1 METSTAAPAAV
12 PRLRRTLTLWD
23 LIFYGI
29 VLIQPIAP
37 VPLYGVAQKL
47 SDGHF
52 VTIILIALF
61 AMLITAVSYGRMGAL
76 YPTAGS
82 AYTYVGKG
90 LNPHLGFLAGWA
102 MILDY
107 LLQPLINTVWISTAL
122 HERAASLHIPELPFV
137 VWAAIIAGIMTFLNL
152 AGVKS
157 SARANKVL
165 LAVMSFVVIWFFW
178 QAIRFLYFGQGW
190 AGLLSIQP
198 LYDPK
203 TFNPNMILTATSFA
217 ALTYIGFDGVTTLAE
232 DVENPKRN
240 VLLAVVLTCLFAGIC
255 SAVEAYLGA
264 RVWPDWRSF
273 PNLETA
279 YMDICRRVGGA
290 LLFGAMFV
298 ILGVAAFGSG
308 LTGTLGAARLLFGMG
323 RDGVLP
329 RKFFGH
335 LKPGSST
342 PTNNILLIGALSF
355 AGAVLLNR
363 VGSAYQHAGE
373 LLNFGAFLAFIGVN
387 FACFWQFSVHRP
399 AGQPLRVLRDAL
411 LPLLGFIACAI
422 IWWKLPHLAKIVGGI
437 WFAIGILYV
446 GYKTNWFRSA
456 PVMIDFSDS

>member
-1 METSTAAPAAV
+1 METTPATAPGV

-76 YPTAGS
+76 YPSAGS
-82 AYTYVGKG
+82 AHTYVGRG

-107 LLQPLINTVWISTAL
+107 LLQPLINTVWMSTAL
-122 HERAASLHIPELPFV
+122 HERYLPQIPYIA
-137 VWAAIIAGIMTFLNL
+137 WAALIAGIMTVLNL
-152 AGVKS
+152 AGIKS

-165 LAVMSFVVIWFFW
+165 LAVMSVVVAFFVWL
-178 QAIRFLYFGQGW
+178 AIRYLWHAQGW
-190 AGLLSIQP
+190 AGLLSTEP
-198 LYDPK
+198 LYNPR
-203 TFNPNMILTATSFA
+203 TFNAHKILTATSFA

-232 DVENPKRN
+232 DVENPERN
-240 VLLAVVLTCLFAGIC
+240 VLLAVVLTCIFAGVC
-255 SAVEAYLGA
+255 SGFEAYLGA
-264 RVWPDWRSF
+264 RVWPDWHTF

-279 YMDICRRVGGA
+279 FMDICSRVGGVV
-290 LLFGAMFV
+290 LFNAMGA
-298 ILGVAAFGSG
+298 ILIVAAFGSG

-329 RKFFGH
+329 RKFFGY

-342 PTNNILLIGALSF
+342 PTYNILLIGGIAF
-355 AGAVLLNR
+355 AGAVLLNHI
-363 VGSAYQHAGE
+363 GSAYEHAGE
-373 LLNFGAFLAFIGVN
+373 LLNFGAFLAFMGVN
-387 FACFWQFSVHRP
+387 FACFWQFTVIAKKTGAQSK
-399 AGQPLRVLRDAL
+399 LLKDTI
-411 LPLLGFIACAI
+411 LPLIGFAFCGL
-422 IWWKLPHLAKIVGGI
+422 IWWNLNNLAKTVGGI
-437 WFAIGILYV
+437 WFAVGIIYV
-446 GYKTNWFRSA
+446 GFKTNWFRSA
-456 PVMIDFSDS
+456 PVMIDFRES

>member
-1 METSTAAPAAV
+1 METSTAAPAGV

-52 VTIILIALF
+52 VTIIVIALF

-107 LLQPLINTVWISTAL
+107 LLQPLINTVWIATAL
-122 HERAASLHIPELPFV
+122 HERYVHQVPFI
-137 VWAAIIAGIMTFLNL
+137 VWAAIIAGIMTVLNL

-157 SARANKVL
+157 SSNTNKVL
-165 LAVMSFVVIWFFW
+165 LVVMSVVVAFFVVL
-178 QAIRFLYFGQGW
+178 AIKFLYGGQGW
-190 AGLLSIQP
+190 AGLFSLQP
-198 LYDPK
+198 LYDPN
-203 TFNPNMILTATSFA
+203 TFNSHKILTATSFA

-240 VLLAVVLTCLFAGIC
+240 VLLAVVMTCIFAGVC
-255 SAVEAYLGA
+255 SGIEAYLGA
-264 RVWPDWRSF
+264 RIWPDWRSF
-273 PNLETA
+273 PNLETDF
-279 YMDICRRVGGA
+279 MDICSRVGGA
-290 LLFGAMFV
+290 ALFNAMGF
-298 ILGVAAFGSG
+298 ILIVAAFGSG

-329 RKFFGH
+329 KKFFGH

-342 PTNNILLIGALSF
+342 PTNNILLIGGLAFL
-355 AGAVLLNR
+355 GAVLLNYI
-363 VGSAYQHAGE
+363 GSAYQHAGE
-373 LLNFGAFLAFIGVN
+373 LLNFGAFLAFMGVN
-387 FACFWQFSVHRP
+387 LACFWQFSVKRQQ
-399 AGQPLRVLRDAL
+399 GYQTKFLTDTL
-411 LPLLGFIACAI
+411 LPIIGFLFCLL
-422 IWWKLPHLAKIVGGI
+422 IWVNLNIVAKTVGGI

-456 PVMIDFSDS
+456 PVMIDFSDQ

>member
-1 METSTAAPAAV
+1 METSPAAALAV

-61 AMLITAVSYGRMGAL
+61 AMLITAGSYGRMGAL

-122 HERAASLHIPELPFV
+122 HERYVHQIPFFA
-137 VWAAIIAGIMTFLNL
+137 WALLIAGVMTVLNL
-152 AGVKS
+152 IGVKA
-157 SARANKVL
+157 SANANKVL
-165 LAVMSFVVIWFFW
+165 LAIMTVVVAAFIML
-178 QAIRFLYFGQGW
+178 ALKYLYGGQGW
-190 AGLLSIQP
+190 AGLFSLQP

-203 TFNPNMILTATSFA
+203 TINSHRILTATSFA

-240 VLLAVVLTCLFAGIC
+240 VLLAVVLTCIFAGVS

-279 YMDICRRVGGA
+279 FMDICNRVGG
-290 LLFGAMFV
+290 V
-298 ILGVAAFGSG
+298 ILFNAMGATLIVAAFGSG

-329 RKFFGH
+329 KKFFGY

-342 PTNNILLIGALSF
+342 PTYNILLIGALAF
-355 AGAVLLNR
+355 AGAELLYHIGN
-363 VGSAYQHAGE
+363 AYEHAGE
-373 LLNFGAFLAFIGVN
+373 LLNFGAFLAFMGVN
-387 FACFWQFSVHRP
+387 FATFWQFTVIAKRNGSEHRF
-399 AGQPLRVLRDAL
+399 LRDGL
-411 LPLLGFIACAI
+411 LPLFGFAFCGL
-422 IWWKLPHLAKIVGGI
+422 IWWNLNDLAKAVGGI
-437 WFAIGILYV
+437 WFAVGILYV

-456 PVMIDFSDS
+456 PVMIDFRDS